1 MPGEDQH
8 TRNAAGERAIA
19 TEEGLNGY
27 QENITWRLWR
37 DAMMSRRLMNI
48 AGAGIKNKVVNKLF
62 SDSWGK
68 HRGEL
73 KFAERSFNKMWKDRQ
88 KH

>member
-1 MPGEDQH
+1 MLLENRSIAEGEH
-8 TRNAAGERAIA
+8 
-19 TEEGLNGY
+19 LNGFK
-27 QENITWRLWR
+27 ENITWRLWR
-37 DAMMSRRLMNI
+37 DAMMSRRIMNL

-73 KFAERSFNKMWKDRQ
+73 KFPEKSFNKMWKERL
-88 KH
+88 KN